1 MVAISKLVNNGL
13 LLVGQQFYRDLATP
27 EQASVES
34 YNVVRYLGGSGPYVQ
49 HPGFGISTD
58 IPDKCTLEQVH
69 LMSRHGERFPSSSAG
84 KRFESIMKKVNAYN
98 ETFKGELEFFNDYSY
113 FVEDKDYYE
122 KETTSINSEG
132 TFSGT
137 TDAMKHGLSFR
148 AKYGSLFNVSEETL
162 K

>member
-84 KRFESIMKKVNAYN
+84 KRFESIMKKVNAY
-98 ETFKGELEFFNDYSY
+98 
-113 FVEDKDYYE
+113 
-122 KETTSINSEG
+122 
-132 TFSGT
+132 
-137 TDAMKHGLSFR
+137 
-148 AKYGSLFNVSEETL
+148 
-162 K
+162 